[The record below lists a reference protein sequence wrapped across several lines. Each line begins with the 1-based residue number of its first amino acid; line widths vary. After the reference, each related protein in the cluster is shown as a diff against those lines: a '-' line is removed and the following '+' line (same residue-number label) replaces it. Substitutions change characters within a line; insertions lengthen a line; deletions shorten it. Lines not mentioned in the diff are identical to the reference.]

1 MIMKQLIIYL
11 SVSVILFSCK
21 KEPAEIIEQN
31 EITWNDTQK
40 VRILKVEQT
49 KSPNSFPFDTDDLM
63 TVEYVYADDV
73 LKEIIV
79 QRSGEV
85 YSYPRVAS
93 EEDKYEFDLTR
104 DIKYGG
110 IFVWQFSLLNIS
122 SGKINSSQK
131 KFTHGIG
138 LIGKR
143 LKDANY
149 SYGSTGLLSSI
160 KGTGIKGEEDDSLIT
175 IPKGIELNTENYEN
189 GLLKAYS
196 LKNYIQAYDPLLEQV
211 LGQDFKV
218 QAAYQSSTDVP
229 DGLIRLVNQAILGLS
244 YTGFED
250 HMYHAQYDLR
260 VGYGLISESGEE
272 AHAIAVAKYRYTF
285 ADWII
290 SFGLNNAYAIPNQ
303 GNQLI
308 ASKYIKGRK
317 LIDGEYE
324 YDPDNYTDRLINA
337 VYSDVDSTAYYPYTH
352 HVESKILEIAGLKI
366 YYELVD

>member
-1 MIMKQLIIYL
+1 MKHLIIYL
-11 SVSVILFSCK
+11 SVSLILFSCK
-21 KEPAEIIEQN
+21 KESAEIIEQN

-49 KSPNSFPFDTDDLM
+49 ESPNSFPFDIDDLM

-79 QRSGEV
+79 HRSGEV

-143 LKDANY
+143 FKDVNY

-189 GLLKAYS
+189 GLLKTYS
-196 LKNYIQAYDPLLEQV
+196 LENYIQAYDPLSVQI
-211 LGQDFKV
+211 LGQEFKIQV
-218 QAAYQSSTDVP
+218 AYQSCKDVP
-229 DGLIRLVNQAILGLS
+229 DGLIRLVNQAVLGLN

-250 HMYHAQYDLR
+250 YAHQVIYDLTIGS
-260 VGYGLISESGEE
+260 VLAGIGEE
-272 AHAIAVAKYRYTF
+272 AHATMIEKYHYTF